1 MIKKIMPPVTVILL
15 ILTGIT
21 GFSVYKY
28 AVSMQ
33 EKAGLQTELEQV
45 RQEISRIEQV
55 RDNLKNDLVL
65 AREYEQRLVL
75 ENTGLKSQIK
85 DDQVKFS
92 MLEAAIAEAQGQ
104 VDALAEQISVARQ
117 ENAALVVQLDGM
129 KAQLLNA
136 SREKESMQATLS
148 SVDALKRAI
157 KDLRRK
163 TRLAR
168 KASSITVVVDEKKQV
183 RQIILGNKG
192 YIIRDGKMV
201 KPERVKIE
209 VQPSAGEGQ

>member
-85 DDQVKFS
+85 DDQVKF
-92 MLEAAIAEAQGQ
+92 LDAGAAIAEAQGQ